1 MCTKFDIYV
10 FIVLFSEGNTL
21 QLPVITLQLPVIT
34 LQLPVI
40 TLQLPVNT
48 LQLPVITL
56 QLPVITLQLP
66 VIVFLNCTLH
76 WIKRNNIPKTDE

>member
-1 MCTKFDIYV
+1 MKVILEEVVCTKFDIYV

-40 TLQLPVNT
+40 
-48 LQLPVITL
+48 
-56 QLPVITLQLP
+56 
-66 VIVFLNCTLH
+66 VFLNCTLH
-76 WIKRNNIPKTDE
+76 WIKRNNITKTDE

>member
-10 FIVLFSEGNTL
+10 FIVLFSEGN
-21 QLPVITLQLPVIT
+21 TLQLPVIT

-76 WIKRNNIPKTDE
+76 WIKRNNIPKTDEWSNSYSQ